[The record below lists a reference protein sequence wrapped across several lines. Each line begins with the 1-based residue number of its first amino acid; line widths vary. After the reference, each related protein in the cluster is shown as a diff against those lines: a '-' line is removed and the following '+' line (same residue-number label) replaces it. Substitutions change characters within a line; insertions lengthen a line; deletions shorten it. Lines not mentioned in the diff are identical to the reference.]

1 MQTIKKISSIIAL
14 FISVISISSC
24 NKELEQVNEAVI
36 APSTLPK
43 LDQSLRNNADFSLY
57 YALVVRGNQLSL
69 INDSTRS
76 FTMFVPGNQGIKAL
90 INALS
95 GGLVPTNAPNAV
107 FESFINNQVPVA
119 QAAAIVQYNTIPQ
132 VIRASSIPN
141 TNFVFAPTI
150 PNTYFNFSYP
160 STLNPL
166 PSVSPLLR
174 LNVFPSGINGAWLN
188 NVPIFAFDRE
198 ASNGVI
204 HQTATLAIPAQRTL
218 WDRISGDTTLK
229 YLKAAVERA
238 DSGVVANNSSSLVWV
253 LSNFGPDITVFA
265 PVDTAF
271 QKTLKLVIAQ
281 ALIAQGIPPQTA
293 LQLATNL
300 SSTPNVFSNPLLYGA
315 LTAQTVKGI
324 LVYHILGKRAY
335 TNNMPTTTT
344 AFPTLLNTVIAS
356 HPGVKLKA
364 TINPPN
370 PFVASATVKDVYNN
384 SPAANIIINVSPLTP
399 EPFGTS
405 DQEYI
410 NGVLHKID
418 AVLLPQ

>member
-1 MQTIKKISSIIAL
+1 MQTRKKLSSIIAL
-14 FISVISISSC
+14 FISIISISSC
-24 NKELEQVNEAVI
+24 NKELEQVNEAPVV
-36 APSTLPK
+36 PSTLPK
-43 LDQSLRNNADFSLY
+43 LDQSLRDNADFSLY

-76 FTMFVPGNQGIKAL
+76 FTMFVPGNAGIKAL

-95 GGLVPTNAPNAV
+95 GGLIPTSAPNAV
-107 FESFINNQVPVA
+107 FEGFINNQVPVE

-141 TNFVFAPTI
+141 T
-150 PNTYFNFSYP
+150 YFNFAYP

-174 LNVFPSGINGAWLN
+174 LNVFPSKINGAWLN
-188 NVPIFAFDRE
+188 NVPIFALDRE

-204 HQTATLAIPAQRTL
+204 HQTATLAVPAQRTL
-218 WDRISGDTTLK
+218 WDRISADTTLK
-229 YLKAAVERA
+229 YLKAAVQRA
-238 DSGVVANNSSSLVWV
+238 DSGVAPVSSSSLVWV

-281 ALIAQGIPPQTA
+281 ALISQGLPPQTA

-300 SSTPNVFSNPLLYGA
+300 SSSPNVFSNPLLYGA

-335 TNNMPTTTT
+335 TNNMPTTAT
-344 AFPTLLNTVIAS
+344 AFPTLLNTVITT
-356 HPGVKLKA
+356 HPGVKLIA

-370 PFVASATVKDVYNN
+370 PFVVSATVKDVYNN
-384 SPAANIIINVSPLTP
+384 SPGANIIINASPLTP

>member
-14 FISVISISSC
+14 FISIILISSC
-24 NKELEQVNEAVI
+24 NKELEQVNEAAVV
-36 APSTLPK
+36 PSTLPK
-43 LDQSLRNNADFSLY
+43 LDQSLRDNADFSLY

-76 FTMFVPGNQGIKAL
+76 FTMFVPGNAGIKAL

-107 FESFINNQVPVA
+107 FESFINNQVPVT

-132 VIRASSIPN
+132 VIRSSSIPS
-141 TNFVFAPTI
+141 
-150 PNTYFNFSYP
+150 TYFNFSYP

-166 PSVSPLLR
+166 PSISPLLR
-174 LNVFPSGINGAWLN
+174 LNVFPSKINGAWLN
-188 NVPIFAFDRE
+188 NVPIFALDRE

-218 WDRISGDTTLK
+218 WDRISTDTTLK
-229 YLKAAVERA
+229 FLKAAVERA
-238 DSGVVANNSSSLVWV
+238 DSGVAPVSSSSLVWV

-281 ALIAQGIPPQTA
+281 ALISQGLPPQTA

-300 SSTPNVFSNPLLYGA
+300 SSSPNVFSNPLLYGA

-335 TNNMPTTTT
+335 TNNMPTSIT
-344 AFPTLLNTVIAS
+344 AFPTILNSVVTT
-356 HPGVKLKA
+356 HPGVRIKA
-364 TINPPN
+364 NINLPN
-370 PFVASATVKDVYNN
+370 PFVSSATLTDVYANTLD
-384 SPAANIIINVSPLTP
+384 ANIIINASPLTP
-399 EPFGTS
+399 EPLGTS

-418 AVLLPQ
+418 AVLMPQ

>member
-14 FISVISISSC
+14 FISIISISSC
-24 NKELEQVNEAVI
+24 NKELEQVNEAAVV
-36 APSTLPK
+36 PSTLPK
-43 LDQSLRNNADFSLY
+43 LDQQLRDNADFSLY

-76 FTMFVPGNQGIKAL
+76 FTMFVPGNAGIKSL

-95 GGLVPTNAPNAV
+95 GGLVPTSAPNAV

-141 TNFVFAPTI
+141 T
-150 PNTYFNFSYP
+150 YFNFSYP

-174 LNVFPSGINGAWLN
+174 LNVFPSGVNGAWLN

-198 ASNGVI
+198 ASNGMI

-218 WDRISGDTTLK
+218 WDRISTDTTLK

-238 DSGVVANNSSSLVWV
+238 DSGVAPVNSSSLVWV

-281 ALIAQGIPPQTA
+281 ALISQGLPPLTA

-335 TNNMPTTTT
+335 TNNMPTTATS
-344 AFPTLLNTVIAS
+344 FPTLLNTVFAT
-356 HPGVKLKA
+356 HPGVKLKVN
-364 TINPPN
+364 INAPN
-370 PFVASATVKDVYNN
+370 PFVASATVKDVYSN
-384 SPAANIIINVSPLTP
+384 SPAANIIINASPLTP

>member
-14 FISVISISSC
+14 LISIISISSC
-24 NKELEQVNEAVI
+24 NKELEQVNEIPAVQ
-36 APSTLPK
+36 STLPK

-57 YALVVRGNQLSL
+57 YALVVRGNQLSM

-76 FTMFVPGNQGIKAL
+76 FTMFVPGNAGIKAL

-95 GGLVPTNAPNAV
+95 GGLVPTNAPNAI
-107 FESFINNQVPVA
+107 FEAFINNQVPVE

-132 VIRASSIPN
+132 VIRASS
-141 TNFVFAPTI
+141 I

-198 ASNGVI
+198 ASNGMI

-218 WDRISGDTTLK
+218 WDRISTDTTLTF
-229 YLKAAVERA
+229 LKAAVERA
-238 DSGVVANNSSSLVWV
+238 DSGVAPINSSSLVWV

-281 ALIAQGIPPQTA
+281 ALISQGLPPQTA

-335 TNNMPTTTT
+335 TNNMPTTAT

-356 HPGVKLKA
+356 HPGVKLRA

-370 PFVASATVKDVYNN
+370 PFVVSATVKDVYNN
-384 SPAANIIINVSPLTP
+384 SPAANIIINASPLTP

>member
-14 FISVISISSC
+14 LISIISISSC
-24 NKELEQVNEAVI
+24 NKELEQVNAAAVV
-36 APSTLPK
+36 PSTLPK
-43 LDQSLRNNADFSLY
+43 LDQQLRDNADFSLY
-57 YALVVRGNQLSL
+57 YAIVVRGNQLSL

-76 FTMFVPGNQGIKAL
+76 FTMFVPGNAGIKAL

-95 GGLVPTNAPNAV
+95 GGIVPTNAPNAV
-107 FESFINNQVPVA
+107 FEAFINNQVPVE
-119 QAAAIVQYNTIPQ
+119 QAASIVQYNTIPQ
-132 VIRASSIPN
+132 IIRASS
-141 TNFVFAPTI
+141 I

-174 LNVFPSGINGAWLN
+174 LNVFPSVINGAWLN
-188 NVPIFAFDRE
+188 NVPIFAIDRE

-204 HQTATLAIPAQRTL
+204 HQTATLAVPAQRTL
-218 WDRISGDTTLK
+218 WDRISADTTLK

-238 DSGVVANNSSSLVWV
+238 DSGVAPVSSSSLVWV

-281 ALIAQGIPPQTA
+281 ALISQGLPPQTA
-293 LQLATNL
+293 LQLATTL

-335 TNNMPTTTT
+335 TNNMPTSAT
-344 AFPTLLNTVIAS
+344 AFPTLLNTVITS
-356 HPGVKLKA
+356 HPGVKLSA

-370 PFVASATVKDVYNN
+370 PFVASATVKDVYDN
-384 SPAANIIINVSPLTP
+384 SPAANIIINASPLTP

>member
-14 FISVISISSC
+14 LISIISISSC
-24 NKELEQVNEAVI
+24 NKELEQVNEIPAVQ
-36 APSTLPK
+36 STLPK
-43 LDQSLRNNADFSLY
+43 LDQSLRNNVDFSLY
-57 YALVVRGNQLSL
+57 YALVLRGNQLSL

-76 FTMFVPGNQGIKAL
+76 FTMFVPGNAGIKAL

-95 GGLVPTNAPNAV
+95 GGLIPTNAPNAV
-107 FESFINNQVPVA
+107 FEAFINNQVPVE
-119 QAAAIVQYNTIPQ
+119 QAAAIVQYNIIPQ
-132 VIRASSIPN
+132 VIRASN
-141 TNFVFAPTI
+141 I

-174 LNVFPSGINGAWLN
+174 LNVFPSGVNGAWLN

-204 HQTATLAIPAQRTL
+204 HQTATLAVPAQRTL
-218 WDRISGDTTLK
+218 WDRISNDTTLK
-229 YLKAAVERA
+229 FLKAAVERA
-238 DSGVVANNSSSLVWV
+238 DSGIAPVSSSSLVWV

-281 ALIAQGIPPQTA
+281 ALIAQGVPPQIA
-293 LQLATNL
+293 IQNATFL

-324 LVYHILGKRAY
+324 LVYHIIGKRAY
-335 TNNMPTTTT
+335 TNNMPTTAT

-356 HPGVKLKA
+356 HPGVKLSA

-370 PFVASATVKDVYNN
+370 PFVVSATVKDIYDN
-384 SPAANIIINVSPLTP
+384 SPAANIIINASPLTP

>member
-1 MQTIKKISSIIAL
+1 MQTIKKISSIIAF

-24 NKELEQVNEAVI
+24 NKELEQVNEAAIV
-36 APSTLPK
+36 PSNLPK
-43 LDQSLRNNADFSLY
+43 LDQSIRNNADFSLY

-76 FTMFVPGNQGIKAL
+76 FTMFVPGNAGIKAL

-107 FESFINNQVPVA
+107 FEAFINNQVPVE

-132 VIRASSIPN
+132 VIRASSIPS
-141 TNFVFAPTI
+141 
-150 PNTYFNFSYP
+150 TYFNFSYP

-174 LNVFPSGINGAWLN
+174 LNIYPSKINGAWLN
-188 NVPIFAFDRE
+188 NVPIFALDRE

-204 HQTATLAIPAQRTL
+204 HQTATLAVPAQRTL
-218 WDRISGDTTLK
+218 WDRIIADTTLK

-238 DSGVVANNSSSLVWV
+238 DSGVAPINSSSLVWV

-271 QKTLKLVIAQ
+271 QNTLKLVIAQ
-281 ALIAQGIPPQTA
+281 ALISQGLPPQTA

-315 LTAQTVKGI
+315 LTAQIVKGI

-335 TNNMPTTTT
+335 TNNMPTTAT

-356 HPGVKLKA
+356 HPGVKLSA

-370 PFVASATVKDVYNN
+370 PFVVSATVKDVYNN
-384 SPAANIIINVSPLTP
+384 SPAANIIINASPLTP

>member
-14 FISVISISSC
+14 FISVITISSC
-24 NKELEQVNEAVI
+24 NKELEQVNEAAVV
-36 APSTLPK
+36 PSTLPK
-43 LDQSLRNNADFSLY
+43 LDQSLRDNADFSLY

-76 FTMFVPGNQGIKAL
+76 FTMFVPGNAGIKAL

-95 GGLVPTNAPNAV
+95 GGLVPTNAPNAI
-107 FESFINNQVPVA
+107 FESFINTQVPVA

-132 VIRASSIPN
+132 VIRASS
-141 TNFVFAPTI
+141 I

-218 WDRISGDTTLK
+218 WDRISTDTTLK
-229 YLKAAVERA
+229 YLKAAVQRA
-238 DSGVVANNSSSLVWV
+238 DSGVAPVSSSSLVWV

-281 ALIAQGIPPQTA
+281 ALIAQGIPPQNA
-293 LQLATNL
+293 IQLATNL
-300 SSTPNVFSNPLLYGA
+300 SSTPTVFNNPLLYGA

-335 TNNMPTTTT
+335 TNNMPTTAT
-344 AFPTLLNTVIAS
+344 AFPTLLNTVFAT

-364 TINPPN
+364 TINAPN

-384 SPAANIIINVSPLTP
+384 SPAANIIINASPLTP
-399 EPFGTS
+399 EPYGTS

>member
-14 FISVISISSC
+14 LISIISISSC
-24 NKELEQVNEAVI
+24 NKELEQVNEIPAVQ
-36 APSTLPK
+36 STLPK
-43 LDQSLRNNADFSLY
+43 LDQQLRNNADFSLY

-76 FTMFVPGNQGIKAL
+76 FTMFVPGNAGIKAL

-107 FESFINNQVPVA
+107 FEAFINNQVPIE

-132 VIRASSIPN
+132 VIRASS
-141 TNFVFAPTI
+141 I

-174 LNVFPSGINGAWLN
+174 LNIFPSKINGAWLN
-188 NVPIFAFDRE
+188 NVPIFALDRE

-204 HQTATLAIPAQRTL
+204 HQTATLAVPAQRTL
-218 WDRISGDTTLK
+218 WDRISADTTLK

-238 DSGVVANNSSSLVWV
+238 DSGVVADNSSSLVWV

-271 QKTLKLVIAQ
+271 QKTLKLAIAQ
-281 ALIAQGIPPQTA
+281 ALISQGLPPQTA

-300 SSTPNVFSNPLLYGA
+300 SSSPNVFSNPLLYGV

-335 TNNMPTTTT
+335 TNNMPTTATT
-344 AFPTLLNTVIAS
+344 FPTLLNTVITS
-356 HPGVKLKA
+356 HPGVKLRA
-364 TINPPN
+364 NINPPN
-370 PFVASATVKDVYNN
+370 PFVVSATVKDIYDN
-384 SPAANIIINVSPLTP
+384 SPAANIIINASPLTP

>member
-14 FISVISISSC
+14 LISIITISSC
-24 NKELEQVNEAVI
+24 NKELEQVNEAAVV
-36 APSTLPK
+36 PSTLPR
-43 LDQSLRNNADFSLY
+43 LDQQLRDNADFSLY

-76 FTMFVPGNQGIKAL
+76 FTMFVPGNAGIKAL

-107 FESFINNQVPVA
+107 FEAFINNQVPVE

-132 VIRASSIPN
+132 VIRASS
-141 TNFVFAPTI
+141 I

-198 ASNGVI
+198 ASNGMI

-218 WDRISGDTTLK
+218 WDRISADTTLK
-229 YLKAAVERA
+229 YLKAAVQRA
-238 DSGVVANNSSSLVWV
+238 DSGVAPVNSSSLVWV

-281 ALIAQGIPPQTA
+281 ALISQGLPPQTA

-300 SSTPNVFSNPLLYGA
+300 SSSPNVFSNPLLYGA

-335 TNNMPTTTT
+335 TNNMPTTTI

-356 HPGVKLKA
+356 HPGVKLRA
-364 TINPPN
+364 TINAPN

-384 SPAANIIINVSPLTP
+384 SPAANIIINASPLTP

>member
-14 FISVISISSC
+14 FISIISISSC
-24 NKELEQVNEAVI
+24 NKELEQVNEAAV

-76 FTMFVPGNQGIKAL
+76 FTMFVPGNAGIKAL

-107 FESFINNQVPVA
+107 FEAFINNQVPIE

-132 VIRASSIPN
+132 VIRASS
-141 TNFVFAPTI
+141 I

-174 LNVFPSGINGAWLN
+174 LNVFPSKINGAWLN
-188 NVPIFAFDRE
+188 NVPIFALDRE

-218 WDRISGDTTLK
+218 WDRISTDTTLK
-229 YLKAAVERA
+229 YLKAAVQRA
-238 DSGVVANNSSSLVWV
+238 DSGVAPVSSSSLVWV

-281 ALIAQGIPPQTA
+281 ALIAQGLPPQTA

-356 HPGVKLKA
+356 HPGVKLRA

-370 PFVASATVKDVYNN
+370 PFVVSATVKDVYNN
-384 SPAANIIINVSPLTP
+384 SPAANIIINASPLTP
-399 EPFGTS
+399 DPYGTS

>member
-14 FISVISISSC
+14 FISVVTISSC

-36 APSTLPK
+36 IPSTLPK
-43 LDQSLRNNADFSLY
+43 LDQSLRDNADFSLY

-76 FTMFVPGNQGIKAL
+76 FTMFVPGNAGIKAL

-107 FESFINNQVPVA
+107 FEAFINNQVPVE

-132 VIRASSIPN
+132 VIRASS
-141 TNFVFAPTI
+141 I

-218 WDRISGDTTLK
+218 WDRISTDTTLK
-229 YLKAAVERA
+229 YLKAAVQRA
-238 DSGVVANNSSSLVWV
+238 DSGVAPVSSSSLVWV

-281 ALIAQGIPPQTA
+281 ALIAQGLPIQIALQTA
-293 LQLATNL
+293 TSL
-300 SSTPNVFSNPLLYGA
+300 SSTPNVFSNPALYGS

-335 TNNMPTTTT
+335 TNNMPTTATS
-344 AFPTLLNTVIAS
+344 FPTLLNTVFAT
-356 HPGVKLKA
+356 HPGVKLKVN
-364 TINPPN
+364 INAPN
-370 PFVASATVKDVYNN
+370 PFVASATVKDVYSN
-384 SPAANIIINVSPLTP
+384 SPAANIIINASPLTP

>member
-14 FISVISISSC
+14 LISIISISSC
-24 NKELEQVNEAVI
+24 NKELEQVNAAAVVQ
-36 APSTLPK
+36 STLPK
-43 LDQSLRNNADFSLY
+43 LDQQLRDNADFSLY
-57 YALVVRGNQLSL
+57 YAIVVRGNQLSL

-76 FTMFVPGNQGIKAL
+76 FTMFVPGNAGIKAL

-107 FESFINNQVPVA
+107 FEAFINNQVPVA

-141 TNFVFAPTI
+141 T
-150 PNTYFNFSYP
+150 YFNFSYP

-174 LNVFPSGINGAWLN
+174 LNVFPSKINGAWLN
-188 NVPIFAFDRE
+188 NVPIFAVDRE

-218 WDRISGDTTLK
+218 WDRISADTTLK

-238 DSGVVANNSSSLVWV
+238 DSGVAPVSSSSLVWV

-281 ALIAQGIPPQTA
+281 ALISQGLPPQAA
-293 LQLATNL
+293 LQLATSL
-300 SSTPNVFSNPLLYGA
+300 SSSPNVFSNPLLYGA

-335 TNNMPTTTT
+335 TNNMPTTATS
-344 AFPTLLNTVIAS
+344 FPTLLNTVITS
-356 HPGVKLKA
+356 HPGVKLSA

-384 SPAANIIINVSPLTP
+384 SPAANILINASPLTP
-399 EPFGTS
+399 EPFGSS

>member
-14 FISVISISSC
+14 FISIISISSC
-24 NKELEQVNEAVI
+24 NKELEQVNAAAAVV
-36 APSTLPK
+36 PSTLPK
-43 LDQSLRNNADFSLY
+43 LDQQLRNNADFSLY

-95 GGLVPTNAPNAV
+95 GGLVPTNAPNAL
-107 FESFINNQVPVA
+107 FESFINNQVPIE

-132 VIRASSIPN
+132 VIRASSIP
-141 TNFVFAPTI
+141 T
-150 PNTYFNFSYP
+150 TYFNFSYP

-174 LNVFPSGINGAWLN
+174 LNVFPSVINGAWLN
-188 NVPIFAFDRE
+188 NVPIFAVDRE

-204 HQTATLAIPAQRTL
+204 HQTATLALPAQRTL
-218 WDRISGDTTLK
+218 WDRISADTTLK
-229 YLKAAVERA
+229 YLKAAVLRA
-238 DSGVVANNSSSLVWV
+238 DSGVVADNPSSLVWV

-300 SSTPNVFSNPLLYGA
+300 SSSPNVFSNPLLYGA

-335 TNNMPTTTT
+335 TNNMPTTAT
-344 AFPTLLNTVIAS
+344 AFPTLLNTVVTT
-356 HPGVKLKA
+356 HPGIKLKS

-384 SPAANIIINVSPLTP
+384 SPAANIIINASPLTP

>member
-14 FISVISISSC
+14 LISIISISSC
-24 NKELEQVNEAVI
+24 NKELEQVNAAAVV
-36 APSTLPK
+36 PSTLPK
-43 LDQSLRNNADFSLY
+43 LDQQLRDNADFSLY
-57 YALVVRGNQLSL
+57 YAIVVRGNQLSL

-76 FTMFVPGNQGIKAL
+76 FTMFVPGNAGIKAL

-107 FESFINNQVPVA
+107 FEAFINNQVPVE

-132 VIRASSIPN
+132 VIRASS
-141 TNFVFAPTI
+141 I

-174 LNVFPSGINGAWLN
+174 LNVFPSKINGAWLN
-188 NVPIFAFDRE
+188 NVPIFAVDRE

-218 WDRISGDTTLK
+218 WDRISADTTLK

-238 DSGVVANNSSSLVWV
+238 DSGVAPINSSSLVWV

-281 ALIAQGIPPQTA
+281 ALISQGLPLQTA

-300 SSTPNVFSNPLLYGA
+300 SSTPNVFSNPALYGS

-335 TNNMPTTTT
+335 TNNMPTTATS
-344 AFPTLLNTVIAS
+344 FPTVLNSVLPT

-364 TINPPN
+364 TINSPS

-384 SPAANIIINVSPLTP
+384 SPAANIIINASPLTP

>member
-14 FISVISISSC
+14 FISIISISSC
-24 NKELEQVNEAVI
+24 NKELEQVNEIPAVQ
-36 APSTLPK
+36 STLPK
-43 LDQSLRNNADFSLY
+43 LDQQLRNNADFSLY

-69 INDSTRS
+69 INDSTKS
-76 FTMFVPGNQGIKAL
+76 FTMFVPGNAGIKAL

-107 FESFINNQVPVA
+107 FEAFINNQVPIE

-132 VIRASSIPN
+132 VIRASS
-141 TNFVFAPTI
+141 I

-174 LNVFPSGINGAWLN
+174 LNIFPSKINGAWLN
-188 NVPIFAFDRE
+188 NVPIFALDRE

-204 HQTATLAIPAQRTL
+204 HQTATLAVPAQRTL
-218 WDRISGDTTLK
+218 WDRISTDTTLK
-229 YLKAAVERA
+229 FLKAAVERA
-238 DSGVVANNSSSLVWV
+238 DSGVAPINASSLVWV

-281 ALIAQGIPPQTA
+281 ALISQGLPPQTA
-293 LQLATNL
+293 LQLATSL

-344 AFPTLLNTVIAS
+344 AFPTLLNTVITS
-356 HPGVKLKA
+356 HPGVKLSA

-370 PFVASATVKDVYNN
+370 PFVVSATVKDVYNN
-384 SPAANIIINVSPLTP
+384 SPAANIIINASALTP

>member
-1 MQTIKKISSIIAL
+1 MQTIKKIISIIAL
-14 FISVISISSC
+14 FISVITISSC
-24 NKELEQVNEAVI
+24 NKELEQVNEAAVV
-36 APSTLPK
+36 PSPLPK
-43 LDQSLRNNADFSLY
+43 LDQSLRDNADFSLY

-76 FTMFVPGNQGIKAL
+76 FTMFVPGNAGIKAL

-107 FESFINNQVPVA
+107 FESFINTQVPVA

-132 VIRASSIPN
+132 VIRASS
-141 TNFVFAPTI
+141 I

-218 WDRISGDTTLK
+218 WDRISADTTLR
-229 YLKAAVERA
+229 YLKAAVQRA
-238 DSGVVANNSSSLVWV
+238 DSGVAPVSSSSLVWV

-271 QKTLKLVIAQ
+271 QKTLKFAIYQ
-281 ALIAQGIPPQTA
+281 ALTAQGMQPQTA
-293 LQLATNL
+293 MQNATIL
-300 SSTPNVFSNPLLYGA
+300 SSTPNVFSNPILYGS
-315 LTAQTVKGI
+315 LTAQKVKGI

-335 TNNMPTTTT
+335 TNNMPTTAT
-344 AFPTLLNTVIAS
+344 AFPTLLNSVLTT
-356 HPGVKLKA
+356 HPGIKIKTV
-364 TINPPN
+364 INPPN
-370 PFVASATVKDVYNN
+370 PFVISATVKDTLTN
-384 SPAANIIINVSPLTP
+384 PIFRAANIIINASPLTP
-399 EPFGTS
+399 EPLGTS

>member
-14 FISVISISSC
+14 FISIISISSC
-24 NKELEQVNEAVI
+24 NKELEQVNEAAIV
-36 APSTLPK
+36 PSNLPK
-43 LDQSLRNNADFSLY
+43 LDQSLRDNADFSLY

-76 FTMFVPGNQGIKAL
+76 FTMFVPGNAGIKAL

-95 GGLVPTNAPNAV
+95 GGGVPTNAPNAL
-107 FESFINNQVPVA
+107 FEAFINNQVPVE

-141 TNFVFAPTI
+141 T
-150 PNTYFNFSYP
+150 YFNLSYP

-204 HQTATLAIPAQRTL
+204 HQTATLAVPAQRTL
-218 WDRISGDTTLK
+218 WDRISADTTLK
-229 YLKAAVERA
+229 YLKAAVVRA
-238 DSGVVANNSSSLVWV
+238 DSGVVADNSSSLVWV

-271 QKTLKLVIAQ
+271 QKTLKLVISQ
-281 ALIAQGIPPQTA
+281 ALIAQGIPAQTA

-300 SSTPNVFSNPLLYGA
+300 SSSPNVFSNPLLYGA

-335 TNNMPTTTT
+335 TNNMPTTAT

-356 HPGVKLKA
+356 HPGVKLRA

-384 SPAANIIINVSPLTP
+384 SPAANIIINASPLTP

>member
-14 FISVISISSC
+14 FITVISISSC
-24 NKELEQVNEAVI
+24 NKELEQVNEAAVV
-36 APSTLPK
+36 PSTLPK
-43 LDQSLRNNADFSLY
+43 LDQQLRDNADFSLY

-76 FTMFVPGNQGIKAL
+76 FTMFVPGNAGIKAL

-107 FESFINNQVPVA
+107 FESFINNQVPIE

-132 VIRASSIPN
+132 VIRASS
-141 TNFVFAPTI
+141 I

-218 WDRISGDTTLK
+218 WDRISADTTLK
-229 YLKAAVERA
+229 YLKAAVQRA
-238 DSGVVANNSSSLVWV
+238 DSGVAPVNSSSLVWV

-281 ALIAQGIPPQTA
+281 ALISQGLPPQTA

-300 SSTPNVFSNPLLYGA
+300 SSSPNVFSNPLLYGA

-335 TNNMPTTTT
+335 TNNMPTTAT
-344 AFPTLLNTVIAS
+344 AFPTILNSVVPT

-370 PFVASATVKDVYNN
+370 PFVASATVKDVYSN
-384 SPAANIIINVSPLTP
+384 SPAANIIINASPLTP

>member
-1 MQTIKKISSIIAL
+1 MQTIKKLSSIIAL
-14 FISVISISSC
+14 FISVITISSC
-24 NKELEQVNEAVI
+24 NKELEQVNEIPAVQ
-36 APSTLPK
+36 STLPK
-43 LDQSLRNNADFSLY
+43 LDQKLRDNADFSLF
-57 YALVVRGNQLSL
+57 YALVLRGNQLSL

-76 FTMFVPGNQGIKAL
+76 FTMFVPGNSGIKAL

-107 FESFINNQVPVA
+107 FESFINTQVPVA

-141 TNFVFAPTI
+141 T
-150 PNTYFNFSYP
+150 YFNFAYP

-218 WDRISGDTTLK
+218 WDRISSDTTLK
-229 YLKAAVERA
+229 YLKAAVQRA
-238 DSGVVANNSSSLVWV
+238 DSGVAPVNSSSLVWV

-281 ALIAQGIPPQTA
+281 ALIAQGLPPQTA

-300 SSTPNVFSNPLLYGA
+300 SSTPNVFSNPLLYGS

-335 TNNMPTTTT
+335 TNNMPTTAT
-344 AFPTLLNTVIAS
+344 AFPTLLNTVITS
-356 HPGVKLKA
+356 HPGVKLSA

-384 SPAANIIINVSPLTP
+384 SPAANIIINASPLTP
-399 EPFGTS
+399 EPLGTS

>member
-1 MQTIKKISSIIAL
+1 MQKIKKISSIIAL
-14 FISVISISSC
+14 FISVITISSC
-24 NKELEQVNEAVI
+24 NKELEQVNEAAVV
-36 APSTLPK
+36 PSTLPK
-43 LDQSLRNNADFSLY
+43 LDQSLRDNADFSLY
-57 YALVVRGNQLSL
+57 YALVVRGNQLNL

-76 FTMFVPGNQGIKAL
+76 FTMFVPGNAGIKAL

-95 GGLVPTNAPNAV
+95 GGLVPTNAPNTV
-107 FESFINNQVPVA
+107 FEAFINNQVPVE

-141 TNFVFAPTI
+141 TF
-150 PNTYFNFSYP
+150 FNFSYP

-166 PSVSPLLR
+166 PSISPLLR
-174 LNVFPSGINGAWLN
+174 LNVFPSKINGAWLN
-188 NVPIFAFDRE
+188 NVPIFALDRE

-218 WDRISGDTTLK
+218 WDRISADTTLK
-229 YLKAAVERA
+229 YLKAAVQRA
-238 DSGVVANNSSSLVWV
+238 DSGVAPVSSSSLVWV

-281 ALIAQGIPPQTA
+281 ALISQGLPPQTA

-335 TNNMPTTTT
+335 TNNMPTTAT
-344 AFPTLLNTVIAS
+344 AFPTLLNTVITS

-364 TINPPN
+364 NINPPN

-384 SPAANIIINVSPLTP
+384 SPAANIIINASPLTP
-399 EPFGTS
+399 EPLGTS

>member
-14 FISVISISSC
+14 FISIISISSC
-24 NKELEQVNEAVI
+24 NKELEQVNEAAIV
-36 APSTLPK
+36 PSNLPK
-43 LDQSLRNNADFSLY
+43 LDQSLRDNADFSLY

-76 FTMFVPGNQGIKAL
+76 FTMFVPGNAGIKAL

-95 GGLVPTNAPNAV
+95 GGGVPTNAPNAL
-107 FESFINNQVPVA
+107 FEAFINNQVPVE

-141 TNFVFAPTI
+141 T
-150 PNTYFNFSYP
+150 YFNLSYP

-204 HQTATLAIPAQRTL
+204 HQTATLAVPAQRTL
-218 WDRISGDTTLK
+218 WDRISADTTLK
-229 YLKAAVERA
+229 YLKAAVVRA
-238 DSGVVANNSSSLVWV
+238 DSGVVADNSSSLVWV

-281 ALIAQGIPPQTA
+281 ALIAQGIPAQTA

-300 SSTPNVFSNPLLYGA
+300 SSSPNVFSNPLLYGA

-335 TNNMPTTTT
+335 TNNMPTTAT

-356 HPGVKLKA
+356 HPGVKLRA

-384 SPAANIIINVSPLTP
+384 SPAANIIINASPLTP

>member
-14 FISVISISSC
+14 LISIISISSC
-24 NKELEQVNEAVI
+24 NKELEQVNEIPAVQ
-36 APSTLPK
+36 STLPK
-43 LDQSLRNNADFSLY
+43 LDQSLRNNVDFSLY
-57 YALVVRGNQLSL
+57 YALVLRGNQLSL

-76 FTMFVPGNQGIKAL
+76 FTMFVPGNAGIKAL

-95 GGLVPTNAPNAV
+95 GGLIPTNAPNAI
-107 FESFINNQVPVA
+107 FEAFINNQVPVE

-132 VIRASSIPN
+132 VIRSSS
-141 TNFVFAPTI
+141 I

-174 LNVFPSGINGAWLN
+174 LNVFPSGVNGAWLN

-204 HQTATLAIPAQRTL
+204 HQTATLAVPAQRTL
-218 WDRISGDTTLK
+218 WDRISNDTTLK
-229 YLKAAVERA
+229 FLKAAVERA
-238 DSGVVANNSSSLVWV
+238 DSGIAPVSSSSLVWV

-281 ALIAQGIPPQTA
+281 ALIAQGVPPQIA
-293 LQLATNL
+293 IQNATFL

-324 LVYHILGKRAY
+324 LVYHIIGKRAY
-335 TNNMPTTTT
+335 TNNMPTTAT

-356 HPGVKLKA
+356 HPGVKLSA

-370 PFVASATVKDVYNN
+370 PFVVSATVKDIYDN
-384 SPAANIIINVSPLTP
+384 SPAANIIINASPLTP

>member
-14 FISVISISSC
+14 FISVVTISSC
-24 NKELEQVNEAVI
+24 NKELEQVNEAAVV
-36 APSTLPK
+36 PSTLPK
-43 LDQSLRNNADFSLY
+43 LDQSLRDNADFSLY

-76 FTMFVPGNQGIKAL
+76 FTMFVPGNAGIKAL

-95 GGLVPTNAPNAV
+95 GGLIPTNAPNAV
-107 FESFINNQVPVA
+107 FEAFINNQVPVE

-132 VIRASSIPN
+132 VIRASS
-141 TNFVFAPTI
+141 I

-218 WDRISGDTTLK
+218 WDRISTDTTLK
-229 YLKAAVERA
+229 YLKAAVQRA
-238 DSGVVANNSSSLVWV
+238 DSGVAPVSSSSLVWV

-271 QKTLKLVIAQ
+271 QKTLKFVIYQ
-281 ALIAQGIPPQTA
+281 ALVAQDTLPQTA
-293 LQLATNL
+293 LQMATVL
-300 SSTPNVFSNPLLYGA
+300 SSTPNVFSNPLLYGV
-315 LTAQTVKGI
+315 LSKKTVKGI
-324 LVYHILGKRAY
+324 LAYHILGKRAY
-335 TNNMPTTTT
+335 TNNMPTTAT
-344 AFPTLLNTVIAS
+344 AFPTLLNTDTAYRN
-356 HPGVKLKA
+356 HPGVRLKVNN
-364 TINPPN
+364 NPPN
-370 PFVASATVKDVYNN
+370 PFIVSGTIKDVNPN
-384 SPAANIIINVSPLTP
+384 TSDANIIINASPLTP

>member
-14 FISVISISSC
+14 FISIISISSC
-24 NKELEQVNEAVI
+24 NKELEQVNEAAVV
-36 APSTLPK
+36 PSALPR
-43 LDQSLRNNADFSLY
+43 LDQSLRDNADFSLY
-57 YALVVRGNQLSL
+57 YALVVRGNQLSM
-69 INDSTRS
+69 INDSLRS
-76 FTMFVPGNQGIKAL
+76 FTMFVPGNAGIKAL

-107 FESFINNQVPVA
+107 FESFINSQVPVA

-132 VIRASSIPN
+132 VIRSSN
-141 TNFVFAPTI
+141 I

-174 LNVFPSGINGAWLN
+174 LNVFPSKINGAWLN
-188 NVPIFAFDRE
+188 NVPIFAVDRE

-218 WDRISGDTTLK
+218 WDRISADTTLK

-238 DSGVVANNSSSLVWV
+238 DSAVAPVSSSSLVWV

-281 ALIAQGIPPQTA
+281 ALISQGLPPQTA
-293 LQLATNL
+293 LQLATTL
-300 SSTPNVFSNPLLYGA
+300 SSSPNVFSNPLLYGA

-335 TNNMPTTTT
+335 TNNMPTTAT
-344 AFPTLLNTVIAS
+344 AFPTLLNTVITT
-356 HPGVKLKA
+356 HPGVKLSA

-370 PFVASATVKDVYNN
+370 PFVASATVKDIYSN
-384 SPAANIIINVSPLTP
+384 SPAANIIINASPLTP
-399 EPFGTS
+399 EPFGSS

>member
-14 FISVISISSC
+14 FISVITISSC
-24 NKELEQVNEAVI
+24 NKELEQVNEAAVV
-36 APSTLPK
+36 PSTLPK
-43 LDQSLRNNADFSLY
+43 LDQSLRDNADFSLY

-76 FTMFVPGNQGIKAL
+76 FTMFVPGNAGIKAL

-107 FESFINNQVPVA
+107 FEAFINNQVPVE

-132 VIRASSIPN
+132 VIRASS
-141 TNFVFAPTI
+141 I

-218 WDRISGDTTLK
+218 WDRISTDTTLK
-229 YLKAAVERA
+229 YLKAAVQRA
-238 DSGVVANNSSSLVWV
+238 DSGVAPVSSSSLVWV

-281 ALIAQGIPPQTA
+281 ALIAQGLPIQIALQTA
-293 LQLATNL
+293 TSL
-300 SSTPNVFSNPLLYGA
+300 SSTPNVFSNPALYGS

-335 TNNMPTTTT
+335 TNNMPTTATS
-344 AFPTLLNTVIAS
+344 FPTLLNTVFAT
-356 HPGVKLKA
+356 HPGVKLKVN
-364 TINPPN
+364 INAPN

-384 SPAANIIINVSPLTP
+384 SPAANIIINASPLTP

>member
-1 MQTIKKISSIIAL
+1 
-14 FISVISISSC
+14 
-24 NKELEQVNEAVI
+24 
-36 APSTLPK
+36 
-43 LDQSLRNNADFSLY
+43 
-57 YALVVRGNQLSL
+57 
-69 INDSTRS
+69 
-76 FTMFVPGNQGIKAL
+76 MFVPGNAGIKAL

-95 GGLVPTNAPNAV
+95 GGLIPTNAPNAV
-107 FESFINNQVPVA
+107 FEAFINNQVPVE

-132 VIRASSIPN
+132 VIRASS
-141 TNFVFAPTI
+141 I

-218 WDRISGDTTLK
+218 WDRISTDTTLK
-229 YLKAAVERA
+229 YLKAAVQRA
-238 DSGVVANNSSSLVWV
+238 DSGVAPVSSSSLVWV

-281 ALIAQGIPPQTA
+281 ALIAQGLPIQIALQTA
-293 LQLATNL
+293 TSL

-335 TNNMPTTTT
+335 TNNMPTTAT
-344 AFPTLLNTVIAS
+344 AFPTLLNTVVTT
-356 HPGVKLKA
+356 HPGIKLKA

-384 SPAANIIINVSPLTP
+384 SPAANIIINASPLTP

>member
-14 FISVISISSC
+14 LISIISISSC
-24 NKELEQVNEAVI
+24 NKELEQVNAAAVV
-36 APSTLPK
+36 PSTLPK
-43 LDQSLRNNADFSLY
+43 LDQQLRDNADFSLY
-57 YALVVRGNQLSL
+57 YAIVVRGNQLSL

-76 FTMFVPGNQGIKAL
+76 FTMFVPGNAGIKAL

-107 FESFINNQVPVA
+107 FEAFINNQVPVE
-119 QAAAIVQYNTIPQ
+119 QASAIVQYNTIPQ
-132 VIRASSIPN
+132 VIRASS
-141 TNFVFAPTI
+141 I

-174 LNVFPSGINGAWLN
+174 LNVFPSKINGAWLN
-188 NVPIFAFDRE
+188 NVPIFAVDRE

-218 WDRISGDTTLK
+218 WDRISADTTLK

-238 DSGVVANNSSSLVWV
+238 DSGVAPVSSSSLVWV

-281 ALIAQGIPPQTA
+281 ALISQGLPPQTA

-300 SSTPNVFSNPLLYGA
+300 SSSPNVFSNPLLYGA

-335 TNNMPTTTT
+335 TNNMPTTAT
-344 AFPTLLNTVIAS
+344 AFPTLLNTVITS
-356 HPGVKLKA
+356 HPGVKLSA

-384 SPAANIIINVSPLTP
+384 SPAANIIINASPLTP

>member
-14 FISVISISSC
+14 FISIISISSC
-24 NKELEQVNEAVI
+24 NKELERVNETPAVQ
-36 APSTLPK
+36 STLPK
-43 LDQSLRNNADFSLY
+43 LDQQLRDNADFSLY

-76 FTMFVPGNQGIKAL
+76 FTMFVPGNAGIKAL

-95 GGLVPTNAPNAV
+95 GGLVPTNAPDAV
-107 FESFINNQVPVA
+107 FESFINSQVPVA

-132 VIRASSIPN
+132 VIRASS
-141 TNFVFAPTI
+141 I

-174 LNVFPSGINGAWLN
+174 LNVFPSGVNGAWLN

-218 WDRISGDTTLK
+218 WDRISADTTLK
-229 YLKAAVERA
+229 YLKAAVLRA
-238 DSGVVANNSSSLVWV
+238 DSGVAPVNSSSLVWV

-271 QKTLKLVIAQ
+271 QKTLKFAIYQ
-281 ALIAQGIPPQTA
+281 ALTALGVPPQA
-293 LQLATNL
+293 AIQNATL
-300 SSTPNVFSNPLLYGA
+300 YSSTPNVFSNPALFGS
-315 LTAQTVKGI
+315 LTAQKVKGI
-324 LVYHILGKRAY
+324 LAYHILGKRAY
-335 TNNMPTTTT
+335 TNNLPTTTT
-344 AFPTLLNTVIAS
+344 AFPTLLNSVLST
-356 HPGVKLKA
+356 HPGLKIKA

-370 PFVASATVKDVYNN
+370 PFVIGATVKDTLTNPNVR
-384 SPAANIIINVSPLTP
+384 AANIIINASPLTP
-399 EPFGTS
+399 EPYGTS